1 MFNAILICISLTNNY
16 AGYLCSWAEISLIS
30 SLSQLCFVCLG
41 VLFCTLA
48 ANKQFF
54 VREIVSKYFS
64 HSMQLLCFH
73 LPTVFFPQSIYLKMF
88 MNLIQFLL
96 CAFIFILCKEWMF
109 NYMSSACPPLSMCIN
124 LVGLKL
130 ALKGIRGTKVVRK
143 VKAGSWDGGFMFH
156 KILQGEMVGRQGVA
170 SKQNEE
176 GEGRVKTL

>member
-1 MFNAILICISLTNNY
+1 
-16 AGYLCSWAEISLIS
+16 
-30 SLSQLCFVCLG
+30 
-41 VLFCTLA
+41 
-48 ANKQFF
+48 
-54 VREIVSKYFS
+54 
-64 HSMQLLCFH
+64 
-73 LPTVFFPQSIYLKMF
+73 

-130 ALKGIRGTKVVRK
+130 ALKRIRGTKVVRK

-156 KILQGEMVGRQGVA
+156 KILQGEMVGRQGVT

-176 GEGRVKTL
+176 GEGGRGKDTIKYPNLARWDGHRSNLSSCACNCSCSVLISSNLCARLETHCSTALHNLWLLYYFLVSFDVQWALEETI